1 MGGFDIFV
9 NSSNAFVNPT
19 GAALGTLIVNPSLT
33 SICINGTPT
42 TGACTVGEA
51 NGHGVVEVTTIESTG
66 GNECGGISPCSGMA
80 FTITYSV
87 MGSTPSTPISY
98 PIAAGCS
105 TSSVSSPA
113 DVCVLV
119 DDNTGTTL
127 SESIQGATV
136 TQAAVT
142 HPTSTSVSCS
152 PSPLVIN
159 QATSCTATV
168 TDTAVG
174 PTNPSGSVG
183 FTTNSTG
190 TFNPTSASCTLAAGT
205 TAGTATCSLSYTP
218 TVTGHHLITGSYGG
232 DSTHSAS
239 QGTFTIPV
247 TPPPPHTTTTLLS
260 CSPGSVTVNAASSC
274 TVTVTD
280 HFTTPTTPSGSV
292 ILATNPTGTFTPFSA
307 SCTLAAG
314 TSAGTA
320 SCSVS
325 YTPAVIG
332 HHLLTGS
339 YGGDSTHS
347 SSQGTFLLASTPAP
361 PHTTTTSVTC
371 LPTSVTT
378 GSTSS
383 CAATVTDTSS
393 SPTTPSGTVSFTTN
407 STGTF
412 SPTSASCNLSAGTTA
427 GTASCSVSYTPGST
441 AVGHHLIT
449 GTYSGDSG
457 HSASNGAFNLVAT
470 APPPHPTS
478 TTIQCAPPSVMVS
491 TPSTCTAT
499 VTDTAV
505 TGPTTPSGS
514 VSFTTNSTGTFNP
527 ISASCTLTA
536 GATAGTA
543 SCSVT
548 YTPTV
553 AGHHLITGTYQG
565 DSTHA
570 VSQGTFLLA
579 ATPAPHS
586 TGTSLQC
593 SPGSV
598 QVSTSSTCTVTATD
612 TSGTPTTPTGTV
624 SFTTNSTGTFN
635 PTSASCTLAAA
646 TTAGTATCQV
656 SYTPGATAV
665 GHHLITGNYA
675 GDSTHLASSGPF
687 NLAATAAPPPPP
699 HPTSTT
705 IQCSPAPA

>member
-1 MGGFDIFV
+1 MALGCRKRISRALKLNMSGVRRWTFRELNCRLNKRFILLLPLLLIGSIFVGSTVIPRAHALTGTVCITASATATSCPASAPSLGPITPGQNFTVGVFIQGSDAMGGFDIMV
-9 NSSNAFVNPT
+9 QANSAFLNPRT
-19 GAALGTLIVNPSLT
+19 AALGPLIASPSLT
-33 SICINGTPT
+33 SICVNGSSAPPAG
-42 TGACTVGEA
+42 TGACTVGYP
-51 NGHGVVEVTTIESTG
+51 NGPGAVEVTTIESSG

-105 TSSVSSPA
+105 NSSVSSPA
-113 DVCVLV
+113 NVCVLV

-142 HPTSTSVSCS
+142 HPTSTGVSCS
-152 PSPLVIN
+152 PSPVVVN

-168 TDTAVG
+168 TDTSAG
-174 PTNPSGSVG
+174 PTTPTGSVS

-205 TAGTATCSLSYTP
+205 TAGTATCSLGYTP

-232 DSTHSAS
+232 DSTHGTS

-247 TPPPPHTTTTLLS
+247 TTPPPHTTTTLLS
-260 CSPGSVTVNAASSC
+260 CSPGPVTVNTASSC
-274 TVTVTD
+274 TATVTD

-292 ILATNPTGTFTPFSA
+292 ILATNSTGTFTPFSA
-307 SCTLAAG
+307 SCPLAAG

-320 SCSVS
+320 SCPVS

-412 SPTSASCNLSAGTTA
+412 SPTSASGTLSASTTA

-449 GTYSGDSG
+449 
-457 HSASNGAFNLVAT
+457 V
-470 APPPHPTS
+470 
-478 TTIQCAPPSVMVS
+478 
-491 TPSTCTAT
+491 
-499 VTDTAV
+499 
-505 TGPTTPSGS
+505 
-514 VSFTTNSTGTFNP
+514 
-527 ISASCTLTA
+527 
-536 GATAGTA
+536 
-543 SCSVT
+543 
-548 YTPTV
+548 
-553 AGHHLITGTYQG
+553 
-565 DSTHA
+565 
-570 VSQGTFLLA
+570 
-579 ATPAPHS
+579 
-586 TGTSLQC
+586 
-593 SPGSV
+593 
-598 QVSTSSTCTVTATD
+598 
-612 TSGTPTTPTGTV
+612 
-624 SFTTNSTGTFN
+624 
-635 PTSASCTLAAA
+635 
-646 TTAGTATCQV
+646 
-656 SYTPGATAV
+656 
-665 GHHLITGNYA
+665 
-675 GDSTHLASSGPF
+675 
-687 NLAATAAPPPPP
+687 
-699 HPTSTT
+699 
-705 IQCSPAPA
+705 